1 VIVFINN
8 SHYKI
13 NDIALNQPLIKRIK
27 SKLQVAIN
35 TNPPTHPVKM
45 NAKEERAIN
54 LEMHKLK
61 RVNNEFTLKNAA
73 LEAEC
78 ARLRAVIKQES
89 EKHSAI
95 MQQHNDAM
103 DAERKKTHTLQ
114 VELEQE
120 RDTSNAISANYAHTQ
135 FIYNLDFK
143 DKRVAMYS
151 HFSEHEDVESYN
163 MLSLECIE
171 HYFDYI
177 IVLTNCPNKWKLHSP
192 NYNKCHLLAYNLK
205 SDFRNYGLFIMQT
218 AKTLIH
224 AARLCFMND
233 SFVIVDVS
241 AFGSCMKRLFEA
253 NGSHDF
259 AGLTSSHEYT
269 FHIQSYF
276 MCFNAAAV
284 PGILSYFETHTLPA
298 NHQAAISQYE
308 LGITSHLIDSGLSS
322 FAVVSNNE
330 MQFPMNTTCC
340 KWATVLQEV
349 GIIKRQHF
357 FKKYAYVAMTD
368 ADIALIAEKYS
379 YNKHF
384 IHFLK
389 YHSIAS

>member
-1 VIVFINN
+1 
-8 SHYKI
+8 
-13 NDIALNQPLIKRIK
+13 
-27 SKLQVAIN
+27 
-35 TNPPTHPVKM
+35 M
-45 NAKEERAIN
+45 NKQEERAIN
-54 LEMHKLK
+54 LEIHKINRHK
-61 RVNNEFTLKNAA
+61 NELVLKNAA

-78 ARLRAVIKQES
+78 ARLRAVIKQEA
-89 EKHSAI
+89 ETHAAI
-95 MQQHNDAM
+95 LQQCNAAT
-103 DAERKKTHTLQ
+103 DAERKKLHALQ
-114 VELEQE
+114 LELERE
-120 RDTSNAISANYAHTQ
+120 RDVSHVISANYAHTQ

-143 DKRVAMYS
+143 GKRVAVYS
-151 HFSEHEDVESYN
+151 HYSEHDDVENYN

-192 NYNKCHLLAYNLK
+192 DYSKCHLLAYNLK
-205 SDFRNYGLFIMQT
+205 SDFRNYGLFIIQT

-241 AFGSCMKRLFEA
+241 AFGSCMKRLFAE
-253 NGSHDF
+253 NVSHDF
-259 AGLTSSHEYT
+259 VGLTSSHEYT
-269 FHIQSYF
+269 FHVQSYF

-284 PGILSYFETHTLPA
+284 PGILSYFETHGLPA

-308 LGITSHLIDSGLSS
+308 LGITSHLIERGCSS
-322 FAVVSNNE
+322 YAVVSNND
-330 MQFPMNTTCC
+330 MQFPLNTTCC
-340 KWATVLQEV
+340 KWSAVLQAI

-357 FKKYAYVAMTD
+357 FKKYAHVAMTD
-368 ADIALIAEKYS
+368 ADIALVAERHS

-389 YHSIAS
+389 HHNVGPS